1 VEMFNRINAELEAT
15 KQDAEKVA
23 SEQKVE
29 I

>member
-1 VEMFNRINAELEAT
+1 MFNRINAELEAT